1 MGNARKRK
9 NYLVKIRVNR
19 EILSEDAN
27 IKDGVTNFFHNLVS
41 KTMEWRPN
49 INGMS
54 FEILSREDSESL
66 ETLFFEE
73 KTIKSS

>member
-1 MGNARKRK
+1 MGNACKRK

-19 EILSEDAN
+19 EILPEDTN

-41 KTMEWRPN
+41 KTIEWRPN

-54 FEILSREDSESL
+54 FEILSRENSESL
-66 ETLFFEE
+66 ETIL
-73 KTIKSS
+73 

>member
-1 MGNARKRK
+1 MGNACKRK

-19 EILSEDAN
+19 EILLEDTN

-41 KTMEWRPN
+41 KTIEWRPN

-54 FEILSREDSESL
+54 FEILSRENSESL
-66 ETLFFEE
+66 ETIL
-73 KTIKSS
+73 